1 MYVRWNRVKGRLCAV
16 LVRSARVSGQPRQK
30 VVGYLASIHDA
41 EYFLQ
46 HPKYRYEFWVR
57 LCEHLDRFQQYGEID
72 ADTRQAVES
81 RVARTVRP
89 ATAADVEEEE
99 RELAEED
106 ERELERWR
114 AEMDESL

>member
-72 ADTRQAVES
+72 ADTRQAVED

-89 ATAADVEEEE
+89 ATAAEVA
-99 RELAEED
+99 AEVAAEAAED
-106 ERELERWR
+106 ERELARFR
-114 AEMDESL
+114 AEIDG